1 MLTKKNMKAL
11 SRTHTHE
18 SPDFDV
24 VDVASDILIKL
35 RECILQQKKEKNSHD
50 MLRRKNTKYK
60 ERYR

>member
-1 MLTKKNMKAL
+1 MLIKKNMKAL
-11 SRTHTHE
+11 LRTQSHE

>member
-1 MLTKKNMKAL
+1 MKAL
-11 SRTHTHE
+11 SRTQSHE
-18 SPDFDV
+18 PDFDV